1 MAEQRFSFKTALVF
15 LWLVVV
21 IGLLAML
28 SKPVHAYETVTI
40 NPDVVVHKS
49 SDDTWVYY
57 NTNDYYSYISGD
69 GIDFMGFDF
78 GLPAP
83 YYADRD
89 HVSLYFKFNIQI
101 PNSYLNDNWAFY
113 VAPVAEYV
121 LRPSLQYGTPFN
133 IGFPSLSPTVQSYRY
148 TTSFTWLPDN
158 TCSMTYLILKHN
170 NGTETDFTISGV
182 ADLNLRYPGTE
193 MRPIRFGI
201 WNMSATAQSQ
211 ILWKL
216 YTHEFSF
223 EIMDTQTYYMLD
235 GKMDTIAGLLSQLV
249 SSEGSAS
256 GQLAGISNQITGLQ
270 NMLSYY
276 EGLQAQYESYMSD
289 ENFTD
294 PELTE
299 ADLARATLA
308 DLINEVGSQEDAILG
323 SLEPN
328 WDVLPTGIDS
338 QNLGTYFLPFFSNS
352 IISALVVAC
361 LGIMIVFALI

>member
-1 MAEQRFSFKTALVF
+1 MAEQRFSFKSALVF

-28 SKPVHAYETVTI
+28 SKPVHAYETVSI
-40 NPDVVVHKS
+40 EPDCVAHNATTDKWEYFAP
-49 SDDTWVYY
+49 TE
-57 NTNDYYSYISGD
+57 YYSYFG
-69 GIDFMGFDF
+69 GYGYDFMGFDF
-78 GLPAP
+78 GLPSP

-101 PNSYLNDNWAFY
+101 PNDYLSDNWAFY

-121 LRPSLQYGTPFN
+121 LRPSLQYGNSFN
-133 IGFPSLSPTVQSYRY
+133 IGFPSLNVSVSSYRY
-148 TTSFTWLPDN
+148 TTQFVWLPDN
-158 TCSMTYLILKHN
+158 TCSMTYLILRHD
-170 NGTETDFTISGV
+170 NGEETDFTISGV

-211 ILWKL
+211 IYWKM
-216 YTHEFSF
+216 YSHEYSF
-223 EIMDTQTYYMLD
+223 EIMDTQTYFMLD
-235 GKMDTIAGLLSQLV
+235 NKMDSIAGLLSQLV

-256 GQLAGISNQITGLQ
+256 GQLAGISNQLTGLQ

-276 EGLQAQYESYMSD
+276 DNLQAQYESYMFD

-352 IISALVVAC
+352 IIFALVVAC